1 MLYTT
6 EQIAQ
11 KYSGEDNN
19 VTPYMITHTW
29 ITNGLK
35 HIRGKRNG
43 FLFKEEWV
51 EEYLE
56 KQTNTNLPQ
65 KNISKRKR
73 QSYAIVESNYK
84 VH

>member
-6 EQIAQ
+6 KEIAEMYGGEQ
-11 KYSGEDNN
+11 KN

-29 ITNGLK
+29 IPNGLK
-35 HIRGKRNG
+35 CVRGKG
-43 FLFKEEWV
+43 KGYLFKKVWI

-56 KQTNTNLPQ
+56 SPKT
-65 KNISKRKR
+65 KAKSKSKARTKR
-73 QSYAIVESNYK
+73 LTTTSDCF